1 MSPNE
6 SRDIR
11 GQTLH
16 INVTKEEVY
25 GKHGLTMNNSGPG
38 WSHMK
43 LLMVLKDQFISYTHA
58 RSCIS
63 QPTELGVIN
72 FPERVQK
79 VTNYPPIV
87 VFCCFGNHNP
97 FFTLA
102 GGGHCTVWIAS
113 HSLFTGVLLQ
123 TILVIH

>member
-6 SRDIR
+6 SRDIH

-63 QPTELGVIN
+63 QPTEPGVIN
-72 FPERVQK
+72 IPERVQK

-87 VFCCFGNHNP
+87 FFCCFINHKYPYVSNIM
-97 FFTLA
+97 
-102 GGGHCTVWIAS
+102 HI
-113 HSLFTGVLLQ
+113 
-123 TILVIH
+123 